1 MTCNQC
7 GDTVGAVTYWEQAI
21 AVLREINDRQTLAS
35 SLANVVMYTLNLEQA
50 YEAVELARDIGWRS
64 GEAYALG
71 TLSQALFALG
81 RYGEAL
87 TIRTQSLEIAQAI
100 EHPQWMASSHIFL
113 GRQYIELLALA
124 KAQEQLEQGLALAR
138 QVGSTFFVWLGSGG
152 LASVYILQD
161 QLEAAESLLAEL
173 PQEWI
178 PTIFWAR
185 LAQVEL
191 ALARQDAT
199 RMLQLLD
206 DPLNMLPA
214 SEKAIGV
221 VSFAHGPA
229 LTLQGQALMLQGRL
243 DEAEEALHRARNLYM
258 THGIAQSLWKIH
270 LALGKLYLAAAR
282 PEQAEESFTAARAQ
296 VDELA
301 ATLTDEDLR
310 ENFRRR
316 ANAMIP
322 PAQPLTPRQAAK
334 EEFGGLT
341 QRERQVAAVVARGL
355 SNQEIAG
362 ELVVSVKTVEA
373 HVTRILSKLG
383 FSSRAQIA
391 AWTVEKGLASA
402 PQDLDS
408 LSADS

>member
-1 MTCNQC
+1 
-7 GDTVGAVTYWEQAI
+7 
-21 AVLREINDRQTLAS
+21 
-35 SLANVVMYTLNLEQA
+35 
-50 YEAVELARDIGWRS
+50 
-64 GEAYALG
+64 
-71 TLSQALFALG
+71 
-81 RYGEAL
+81 
-87 TIRTQSLEIAQAI
+87 
-100 EHPQWMASSHIFL
+100 
-113 GRQYIELLALA
+113 
-124 KAQEQLEQGLALAR
+124 
-138 QVGSTFFVWLGSGG
+138 
-152 LASVYILQD
+152 
-161 QLEAAESLLAEL
+161 
-173 PQEWI
+173 
-178 PTIFWAR
+178 
-185 LAQVEL
+185 
-191 ALARQDAT
+191 
-199 RMLQLLD
+199 
-206 DPLNMLPA
+206 
-214 SEKAIGV
+214 
-221 VSFAHGPA
+221 
-229 LTLQGQALMLQGRL
+229 
-243 DEAEEALHRARNLYM
+243 
-258 THGIAQSLWKIH
+258 
-270 LALGKLYLAAAR
+270 LAAAR